1 MLSMTGFGQAGTEQ
15 GSWSLQ
21 ATVRAV
27 NHRFL
32 DPVLRLPE
40 VCRGDE
46 AEVRRL
52 VGERLAR
59 GRIEVTVEAVPLD
72 DSPARVALRS
82 DVAISLA
89 RSAGTLARD
98 AGVGGELALSD
109 LLALPGVV
117 EVRSSEAAWDEA
129 ASRALL
135 GVVDGAL
142 EQLLG
147 ARGEEGER
155 LHGIVVQK
163 LDEIGGL
170 VAELER
176 LRPQVQATLAETLR
190 ERLAAALVES
200 APLDVDRLA
209 QEVALLADRSN
220 VSEEL
225 ERLAV
230 HLAHLRGIAGESGP
244 VGKRLDFLV
253 QEVFRELNTAS
264 AKCRSSD
271 MTRLCV
277 DAKVLCEELREQ
289 LRNVE

>member
-1 MLSMTGFGQAGTEQ
+1 MLSMTGFGQAVIEQ

-21 ATVRAV
+21 ATVRTV

-40 VCRGDE
+40 VCRGGE

-52 VGERLAR
+52 VGERLGR
-59 GRIEVTVEAVPLD
+59 GRVEVTVEAESLAPG
-72 DSPARVALRS
+72 PARVRLRS
-82 DVAISLA
+82 DVAIGLA
-89 RSAGTLARD
+89 RSAATLAGD
-98 AGVGGELALSD
+98 AGVDGELTLSD

-117 EVRSSEAAWDEA
+117 EVRSSEAVWDEA
-129 ASRALL
+129 VSRTLL
-135 GVVDGAL
+135 RVVDAAL

-147 ARGEEGER
+147 ARREEGVR
-155 LHGIVVQK
+155 LHAIVVQK
-163 LDEIGGL
+163 LDEIGAL
-170 VAELER
+170 VAELEL
-176 LRPQVQATLAETLR
+176 LRPQVQAALAETLR

-200 APLDVDRLA
+200 APLDPDRLA
-209 QEVALLADRSN
+209 QEVALLADRCN

-264 AKCRSSD
+264 AKCRSSE